1 MLQDEAVRH
10 SLSMSS
16 RTPRRCVPGAQGPG
30 CSCPLYAPMKEFKVI
45 DMCGYFS
52 FLNNNKFLTHALL
65 WTSFSVLNLIDY
77 SERRI
82 HDIRTLLRWCK
93 KSSLGHRTGPRLDFL
108 ELAFHGD
115 NAGWWCDVSQGS
127 SCQAQCSGMH
137 ACGTSSQSGD
147 TESFPRANSSS
158 SLWQFLHIKL

>member
-1 MLQDEAVRH
+1 
-10 SLSMSS
+10 MSS
-16 RTPRRCVPGAQGPG
+16 QTPRRCVPGAQGPG
-30 CSCPLYAPMKEFKVI
+30 CSRPLYAPMKEFKVI

-108 ELAFHGD
+108 ISLNWPFTVIMLGDDVMCLKVPPAKPNAPVCMPVGHLPNLAILNPSWGPIALHP
-115 NAGWWCDVSQGS
+115 CD
-127 SCQAQCSGMH
+127 
-137 ACGTSSQSGD
+137 
-147 TESFPRANSSS
+147 NSSTS
-158 SLWQFLHIKL
+158 NCN